1 MRQII
6 GAFGSVMILIFHM
19 FICITL
25 TVATGQSE
33 AAKSY
38 KAAVIAEIENSDFN
52 PDVIAGC
59 IDQAA
64 ASGYVL
70 TVNSCTYD
78 EAMRINTAEVILE
91 YTYELPLFHATQ
103 SGETRGFAR

>member
-6 GAFGSVMILIFHM
+6 GAFGSLLILIFHM

-25 TVATGQSE
+25 TVAAGEAE

-38 KAAVIAEIENSDFN
+38 KAAVIAQIENSDFN

-59 IDQAA
+59 ISQAA
-64 ASGYVL
+64 EAGYVL

-78 EAMRINTAEVILE
+78 EEMRVNTAEVILE
-91 YTYELPLFHATQ
+91 YKYELPLFNMQQTK
-103 SGETRGFAR
+103 ETRGFAR